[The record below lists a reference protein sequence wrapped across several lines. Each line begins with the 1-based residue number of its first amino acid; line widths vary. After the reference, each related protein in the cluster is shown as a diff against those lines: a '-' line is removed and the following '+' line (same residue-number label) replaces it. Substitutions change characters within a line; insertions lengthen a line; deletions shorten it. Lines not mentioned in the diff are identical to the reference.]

1 MAVQRCR
8 DPCGPAVLA
17 CLALLG
23 THAAQALRGARRI
36 DPEQQPANRSY
47 LFHYACGTAD
57 GLGGRVATVR
67 PYVLKAMRNQLKFVC
82 NPDDFDTKLHSTGRM
97 GFLFGC
103 NSESDV
109 VGDLVSKDSVQNLT
123 WEELPTKV
131 MATPPNGTVFHT
143 QECKFGTEK
152 EKWAESYTWFRSQ
165 YHLVRKADKKRLAP
179 ECLDGTKKN
188 IVLAIRKGDDPKR
201 GFKAETYLDLLGLIF
216 GGKIERTRIN
226 STEARVVVI
235 SEAEEADRDMVTLRK
250 SFQQS
255 GLPAKFLL
263 GKPEEALEA
272 SQARLVRD
280 MDCMA
285 LSDVLVLSNSGFS
298 DLGAVVQQT
307 GVSLMLND
315 MWKRNVGLPNM
326 EKVKE
331 PSKYSREQLEMK
343 FETSPAELPNMLY
356 VDISLVSPD
365 N

>member
-1 MAVQRCR
+1 MSATPRTSTRTC
-8 DPCGPAVLA
+8 
-17 CLALLG
+17 
-23 THAAQALRGARRI
+23 TAQATWASSSGATASRTCWATLRRWRACRTSRGSCFHQATAATTDRLPPYSRSRTSFLL
-36 DPEQQPANRSY
+36 RSY
-47 LFHYACGTAD
+47 
-57 GLGGRVATVR
+57 
-67 PYVLKAMRNQLKFVC
+67 K
-82 NPDDFDTKLHSTGRM
+82 
-97 GFLFGC
+97 
-103 NSESDV
+103 
-109 VGDLVSKDSVQNLT
+109 
-123 WEELPTKV
+123 
-131 MATPPNGTVFHT
+131 
-143 QECKFGTEK
+143 
-152 EKWAESYTWFRSQ
+152 WFRSQ

-285 LSDVLVLSNSGFS
+285 LSDVLVLSDSGFS
-298 DLGAVVQQT
+298 DVGAVVQQT
-307 GVSLMLND
+307 GVALMLHSL
-315 MWKRNVGLPNM
+315 WRRNVGLPNT
-326 EKVKE
+326 EKV
-331 PSKYSREQLEMK
+331 SKYGQEQVQVA
-343 FETSPAELPNMLY
+343 FETSPGELPNQLY
-356 VDISLVSPD
+356 VDVSLVSRED
-365 N
+365 